1 MVCIVDALPPSP
13 PPAPGAPAVH
23 GEGTSRVP
31 VPRDTA
37 ASRSVTL
44 PCSYLLPPRHVRP
57 HVPAATQAPPGD
69 TDAGAAAV
77 PMGFG
82 PDLARCHVLQP
93 ARARSSPLRTGIGIA
108 SERGGVGGGKRRG
121 VVLRSDVPLLAAAR
135 RAPGLHRRHRGP
147 VSPHPTPD
155 AGFLSPY
162 ASFPHS
168 SFFFFYLFKK
178 KKETVPK

>member
-13 PPAPGAPAVH
+13 PPAPGAPAVY

-31 VPRDTA
+31 VPGDTA

-108 SERGGVGGGKRRG
+108 SERGGVGGGQKEGGRPPLRCPAAGGGTAGSRPSSATPRAGLSPSNAGRG
-121 VVLRSDVPLLAAAR
+121 FPFSLR
-135 RAPGLHRRHRGP
+135 
-147 VSPHPTPD
+147 
-155 AGFLSPY
+155 FLSP
-162 ASFPHS
+162 
-168 SFFFFYLFKK
+168 FFFFFFLFI
-178 KKETVPK
+178 